1 MYLACRPTSSSNEEV
16 GEITS
21 TVEAPA
27 KAIDDGVIN
36 QTQVLADGQST
47 VEQLTDRRIA
57 RRDSINILYRNEI

>member
-57 RRDSINILYRNEI
+57 RRDSTNILYRNEI